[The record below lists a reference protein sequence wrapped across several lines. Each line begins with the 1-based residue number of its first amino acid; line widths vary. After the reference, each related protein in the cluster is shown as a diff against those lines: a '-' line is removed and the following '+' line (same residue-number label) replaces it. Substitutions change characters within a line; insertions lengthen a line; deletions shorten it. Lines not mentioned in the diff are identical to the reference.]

1 MVWLAIIKLVRQG
14 NPVIQ
19 MNNYSEDAPQLK
31 VDFPQGHGLGRSR
44 VRCTAMMPLVGVA
57 TLFLFLAGCI
67 KLGPDFVKPNA
78 PLDEKWIDAD
88 NPQVKTEPAEKID
101 WWSVF
106 SDPVLN
112 SLVETG
118 YRQNL
123 DLQIAGIRILESRAR
138 LGIAVG
144 SQYPQQ
150 QDLFGGYSREQLS
163 DNTAITRIEEGFD
176 LWSTGFDAAWEVDIW
191 GRFRRG
197 VESASADLGTSIANY
212 DDILVSLVSEIASTY
227 VQIRTFERRLEVA
240 RDNVVLQQGSLEIAD
255 ARFQGG
261 AVTELDVSQ
270 ATALL
275 RDTQSTIPPL
285 QASLDQARNALSILL
300 GRPPGEVRKVLSN
313 RKPIPTAPADVAVGI
328 PAELLRRRP
337 DIRSA
342 ELQAAAQSAQIGV
355 ARADLFPAFALV
367 GTIAF
372 EAEDA
377 AKLFYGSSLAA
388 SIGPSF
394 RWPILNYGRLK
405 DNVRVQDARF
415 QELIVT
421 YQDTVLRAQRDVED
435 ALAAFLRSQEQVRFL
450 SESVAAS
457 RRSVDLALIQYR
469 EGQSDYQRVLDTQK
483 TLVERQ
489 DSLITSKGD
498 VPRNLIAVYKA
509 LGGGWEIRKGKHFIS
524 SETKKEMEERTNWG
538 KLLSR
543 EEVEKPPKYKPDF

>member
-1 MVWLAIIKLVRQG
+1 
-14 NPVIQ
+14 
-19 MNNYSEDAPQLK
+19 
-31 VDFPQGHGLGRSR
+31 
-44 VRCTAMMPLVGVA
+44 MPLVGVA
-57 TLFLFLAGCI
+57 ALLFLLAGCI
-67 KLGPDFVKPNA
+67 KLGPDFVKPKA
-78 PLDEKWIDAD
+78 LLDNKWIET
-88 NPQVKTEPAEKID
+88 NSPQVKTEPADKTD

-123 DLQIAGIRILESRAR
+123 SLQIAGIRILQSRAR

-150 QDLFGGYSREQLS
+150 QDLFGGYSREQMS
-163 DNTAITRIEEGFD
+163 DNTAITRIEDSFD
-176 LWSTGFDAAWEVDIW
+176 RWSTGFDAAWEVDIW

-197 VESASADLGTSIANY
+197 VESANADLGASIASY
-212 DDILVSLVSEIASTY
+212 DDILLSLVAEIASTY
-227 VQIRTFERRLEVA
+227 VQIRTFERRLVVA
-240 RDNVVLQQGSLEIAD
+240 RENVVIQQGSLEIAD

-285 QASLDQARNALSILL
+285 QASLEQARNALSILL
-300 GRPPGEVRKVLSN
+300 GRPPGEVRMVLQN
-313 RKPIPTAPADVAVGI
+313 PRPIPTAPADVAVGI

-337 DIRSA
+337 DIRRA
-342 ELQAAAQSAQIGV
+342 ELEAAAQSAQIGV

-377 AKLFYGSSLAA
+377 GKLFWGSSLAG
-388 SIGPSF
+388 SVGPSF
-394 RWPILNYGRLK
+394 RWPILNYGRLR

-415 QELIVT
+415 QELIVS
-421 YQDTVLRAQRDVED
+421 YQDTVLQAQRDVED
-435 ALAAFLRSQEQVRFL
+435 ALAAFLRSGEQVRLL

-457 RRSVDLALIQYR
+457 RRAVDLALIQYR

-483 TLVERQ
+483 DLVDRQ
-489 DSLITSKGD
+489 DALITSKGE
-498 VPRNLIAVYKA
+498 VPRNLVAVYKA
-509 LGGGWEIRKGKHFIS
+509 LGGGWEIRKGKTFVS
-524 SETKKEMEERTNWG
+524 EETKKEMSERTNWG

-543 EEVEKPPKYKPDF
+543 EEAESPPAFKPDF

>member
-1 MVWLAIIKLVRQG
+1 MGARNLPKGEQPSKAILVSP
-14 NPVIQ
+14 N
-19 MNNYSEDAPQLK
+19 
-31 VDFPQGHGLGRSR
+31 GLSR
-44 VRCTAMMPLVGVA
+44 VHSARVTPLAGVIA
-57 TLFLFLAGCI
+57 LFLLLTGCI
-67 KLGPDFVKPNA
+67 KLGPDFVKPKA
-78 PLDEKWIDAD
+78 PLDEKWIETD
-88 NPQVKTEPAEKID
+88 NPQIKTEPAEKID

-123 DLQIAGIRILESRAR
+123 SLQIAGIRILESRAR

-150 QDLFGGYSREQLS
+150 QDLFGGYSREELS
-163 DNTAITRIEEGFD
+163 DNTAVTPVLGGFD
-176 LWSTGFDAAWEVDIW
+176 FWSTGFDAAWEVDIW
-191 GRFRRG
+191 GGFRRG
-197 VESASADLGTSIANY
+197 VESAGADLGVSIANY
-212 DDILVSLVSEIASTY
+212 DDILVSLVAEIASTY

-240 RDNVVLQQGSLEIAD
+240 RENVILQERSLQIAN

-261 AVTELDVSQ
+261 AVTELDVTQ

-275 RDTQSTIPPL
+275 RETQSTIPPL

-300 GRPPGEVRKVLSN
+300 GRPPAEVRQVLRN
-313 RKPIPTAPADVAVGI
+313 RRAIPTAPADVAVGI

-355 ARADLFPAFALV
+355 ARSDLFPAFALV

-377 AKLFYGSSLAA
+377 GKLFYGSSLAG

-394 RWPILNYGRLK
+394 RWPILNYGRLR

-415 QELIVT
+415 QELIIT
-421 YQDTVLRAQRDVED
+421 YQDTVLQAQRDVED
-435 ALAAFLRSQEQVRFL
+435 ALAAFVRSREQVRFL
-450 SESVAAS
+450 SESVDAS

-469 EGQSDYQRVLDTQK
+469 EGLADYQRVLDTQK
-483 TLVERQ
+483 TLVDRQ
-489 DSLITSKGD
+489 DTLITSMGN

-509 LGGGWEIRKGKHFIS
+509 LGGGWEIRKGKDFVS
-524 SETKKEMEERTNWG
+524 TETKKEMGERTHWG

-543 EEVEKPPKYKPDF
+543 EEVESPPKYKPDF

>member
-1 MVWLAIIKLVRQG
+1 MEARNLPRGERPSKTMLG
-14 NPVIQ
+14 TPN
-19 MNNYSEDAPQLK
+19 
-31 VDFPQGHGLGRSR
+31 GLSR
-44 VRCTAMMPLVGVA
+44 VHPARVTPLAGVIA
-57 TLFLFLAGCI
+57 LFLLLTGCI
-67 KLGPDFVKPNA
+67 KLGPDFVKPKA
-78 PLDEKWIDAD
+78 PLDEKWIETD
-88 NPQVKTEPAEKID
+88 NPKIKTEAAEKID

-123 DLQIAGIRILESRAR
+123 SLQIAGIRILESRAR

-163 DNTAITRIEEGFD
+163 DNTAVTPIKEGFD
-176 LWSTGFDAAWEVDIW
+176 FWSTGFDTAWEVDIW

-197 VESASADLGTSIANY
+197 VESANADLGTSIANY
-212 DDILVSLVSEIASTY
+212 DDILVSLVAEIASTY

-240 RDNVVLQQGSLEIAD
+240 QENVVLQQGSLEIAN

-261 AVTELDVSQ
+261 AVTELDVTQ

-300 GRPPGEVRKVLSN
+300 GRPPGEVRQVLRN
-313 RKPIPTAPADVAVGI
+313 RRPIPTAPADVAVGI

-377 AKLFYGSSLAA
+377 GKLFYGSSLAA

-394 RWPILNYGRLK
+394 RWPILNYGRLR

-435 ALAAFLRSQEQVRFL
+435 ALAAFLRTQEQVRFL
-450 SESVAAS
+450 SESVDAS
-457 RRSVDLALIQYR
+457 RRSMDLALIQYR
-469 EGQSDYQRVLDTQK
+469 EGLSDYQRVIDTQK

-489 DSLITSKGD
+489 DTLITSKGD

-509 LGGGWEIRKGKHFIS
+509 LGGGWEIRKGKDFVS
-524 SETKKEMEERTNWG
+524 TETKKEMQERTNWG

-543 EEVEKPPKYKPDF
+543 EEVESPPKYKPDF

>member
-1 MVWLAIIKLVRQG
+1 MVARNISKGERPSNATVALQG
-14 NPVIQ
+14 CLFRARPI
-19 MNNYSEDAPQLK
+19 
-31 VDFPQGHGLGRSR
+31 RI
-44 VRCTAMMPLVGVA
+44 MPLAGVI
-57 TLFLFLAGCI
+57 TLLLFLTGCI
-67 KLGPDFVKPNA
+67 KLGPDFVKPKA

-88 NPQVKTEPAEKID
+88 NPQIKTAPAEKTD

-123 DLQIAGIRILESRAR
+123 SLQIAGIRILESRAR

-150 QDLFGGYSREQLS
+150 QDFFGGYSREELS
-163 DNTAITRIEEGFD
+163 DNTAVTPVQGGFD
-176 LWSTGFDAAWEVDIW
+176 FWSTGFDAAWEVDIW

-197 VESASADLGTSIANY
+197 VESASADLGASIANY
-212 DDILVSLVSEIASTY
+212 DDILVSLVAEIASTY

-240 RDNVVLQQGSLEIAD
+240 RENVALQERSLQIAE

-300 GRPPGEVRKVLSN
+300 GRPPGEVRQVLRN
-313 RKPIPTAPADVAVGI
+313 RRPIPTAPADVTVGI

-337 DIRSA
+337 DIRRA

-355 ARADLFPAFALV
+355 ARSDLFPAFALV

-377 AKLFYGSSLAA
+377 GKLFNANSVAG

-415 QELIVT
+415 QQLVVN
-421 YQDTVLRAQRDVED
+421 YQNTVLRAAQEVED
-435 ALAAFLRSQEQVRFL
+435 AIVAFLRTQEQVKFL
-450 SESVAAS
+450 SASVEATK
-457 RRSVDLALIQYR
+457 RSVDLSLIQYR
-469 EGQSDYQRVLDTQK
+469 EGTVLYNEVLDSQQF
-483 TLVERQ
+483 LVQREDRLA
-489 DSLITSKGD
+489 SSRGD
-498 VPRNLIAVYKA
+498 VTRNLIAVYKA
-509 LGGGWEIRKGKHFIS
+509 LGGGWEIRQDKDFLP
-524 SETKKEMEERTNWG
+524 EEVKKEMRERTDWG
-538 KLLSR
+538 DLLSR
-543 EEVEKPPKYKPDF
+543 EEIEEAPRWKPDF

>member
-1 MVWLAIIKLVRQG
+1 MGARNLPKGEQPSKSRLVSR
-14 NPVIQ
+14 
-19 MNNYSEDAPQLK
+19 D
-31 VDFPQGHGLGRSR
+31 GLSR
-44 VRCTAMMPLVGVA
+44 VHSARVTPLTGVIA
-57 TLFLFLAGCI
+57 LFLLLTGCI
-67 KLGPDFVKPNA
+67 KLGPDFVKPKA
-78 PLDEKWIDAD
+78 PLDEKWSETD
-88 NPQVKTEPAEKID
+88 NPQIKTESAEKID

-123 DLQIAGIRILESRAR
+123 SLQIAGIRILESRAR
-138 LGIAVG
+138 LGVAVG

-150 QDLFGGYSREQLS
+150 QKFFGGYAREELS
-163 DNTAITRIEEGFD
+163 DNTAVTTVQGGFD
-176 LWSTGFDAAWEVDIW
+176 SWSTGFDAAWEVDIW

-197 VESASADLGTSIANY
+197 VESADADLGASIANY
-212 DDILVSLVSEIASTY
+212 DDILVSLVAEIASTY

-240 RDNVVLQQGSLEIAD
+240 EENVVLQQGSLQIAD

-261 AVTELDVSQ
+261 AVTELDVTQ

-275 RDTQSTIPPL
+275 RETQSTIPPL
-285 QASLDQARNALSILL
+285 QVSLDQARNALSILL
-300 GRPPGEVRKVLSN
+300 GRPPAEVRQVLRN
-313 RKPIPTAPADVAVGI
+313 RRPIPTAPADVAVGI

-355 ARADLFPAFALV
+355 ARSDLFPAFALV

-377 AKLFYGSSLAA
+377 GMLFNANSVAG

-394 RWPILNYGRLK
+394 KWPILNYGRLR

-421 YQDTVLRAQRDVED
+421 YQDTVLQAQREVED
-435 ALAAFLRSQEQVRFL
+435 ALAAFLGSQEQVRFL
-450 SESVAAS
+450 SQSVDAS
-457 RRSVDLALIQYR
+457 RRSVNLALIQYR
-469 EGQSDYQRVLDTQK
+469 EGLADYQRVLDTQK

-489 DSLITSKGD
+489 DTLITSTGD

-509 LGGGWEIRKGKHFIS
+509 LGGGWEIRKGKDFIS
-524 SETKKEMEERTNWG
+524 TETKKEMGERTNWG

-543 EEVEKPPKYKPDF
+543 EEVESPPKYKPDF

>member
-1 MVWLAIIKLVRQG
+1 MVARNIPKGERPSNATVALPGCLFRACPVQITSLAG
-14 NPVIQ
+14 VI
-19 MNNYSEDAPQLK
+19 
-31 VDFPQGHGLGRSR
+31 
-44 VRCTAMMPLVGVA
+44 
-57 TLFLFLAGCI
+57 TLLLLLTGCI
-67 KLGPDFVKPNA
+67 KLGPDFVKPKA
-78 PLDEKWIDAD
+78 PLGEKWIDAD
-88 NPQVKTEPAEKID
+88 NPLIKTAQVEKID

-123 DLQIAGIRILESRAR
+123 SLQIAGIRILESRAR

-150 QDLFGGYSREQLS
+150 QDFFGGYSREELS
-163 DNTAITRIEEGFD
+163 DNTAVTPVLGGFD
-176 LWSTGFDAAWEVDIW
+176 FWSTGFDAAWEVDIW

-197 VESASADLGTSIANY
+197 VESASADLGVSIANY
-212 DDILVSLVSEIASTY
+212 DDILVSLVAEIASTY

-240 RDNVVLQQGSLEIAD
+240 RENVALQERSRQIAD

-300 GRPPGEVRKVLSN
+300 GRPPAEVRQVLRN
-313 RKPIPTAPADVAVGI
+313 RRPIPTAPADVAVGI

-337 DIRSA
+337 DIRRA

-355 ARADLFPAFALV
+355 ARSDLFPAFALV

-377 AKLFYGSSLAA
+377 GKLFNANSVAG

-421 YQDTVLRAQRDVED
+421 YQDTVLQAQREVED
-435 ALAAFLRSQEQVRFL
+435 AIVAFLRTQEQAKFL
-450 SESVAAS
+450 SASVEATK
-457 RRSVDLALIQYR
+457 RSVDLSLIQYR
-469 EGQSDYQRVLDTQK
+469 EGTVLYNEVLDSQQF
-483 TLVERQ
+483 LLQREDRLA
-489 DSLITSKGD
+489 SSRGD
-498 VPRNLIAVYKA
+498 VTRNLIAVYKA
-509 LGGGWEIRKGKHFIS
+509 LGGGWEIRQDKDFLPEEI
-524 SETKKEMEERTNWG
+524 KKEMRARTDWG
-538 KLLSR
+538 VLLSR
-543 EEVEKPPKYKPDF
+543 EEIDEAPRWEPDF